1 MSAEVLLAN
10 AADLAITEL
19 AAANSPDDSA
29 AEAPADDATSS
40 EAGSSADH
48 VARDQ
53 AQLANRFKR
62 LEETFLRLAELSG
75 ASDPGQAELL
85 RKAMVESKQR
95 LIAVQLE
102 QIVERLE
109 NDRLGD
115 ALAAQQRVREDLK
128 ALLELL
134 LSDVRADRL
143 EQQQH
148 AHRRVAQANRRSHPP
163 STISAGR
170 TERADNASQLAE
182 DQGELADETDAL
194 RQSMADPASG
204 EPSDRAN
211 GDQKGGAPKNADAR
225 GGENKP
231 AGRDDASDLTDDD
244 TSPRNDKPGTDAESQ
259 NAEPG
264 ESAEGG
270 NQREGEPS
278 PAGEPGQTGDAA
290 ENNGGEETNPAGEGE
305 SAESSGAD
313 ESGETSESGESESGA
328 GESGGD
334 GAQGEQSP
342 SEQRLAEA
350 RRRMRQA
357 RERLQQAE
365 RKSAVEEQNEALRQL
380 EQAKAELE
388 EVLRQLREEEIAQM
402 LTMLEAHFRR
412 MLQEQ
417 AEIYEETALLDEKQT
432 QRPSPGDRV
441 QATRLSEREAQLA
454 ANALTVLRTLRDDGS
469 TTALPEAVEH
479 VHRDMKQVVGL
490 IADYDT
496 GSYTQAV
503 EQDIITGLEEL
514 LEAVKQAQDEQEQR
528 QQQAQSQN
536 GGQAAEPTLVD
547 KLAELRMIRSLQL
560 RINRRT
566 RQIDARAAEPN
577 TPAESVDEALQQLA
591 EQEESV
597 IRATQAITEGADQ

>member
-143 EQQQH
+143 EQQQQRT
-148 AHRRVAQANRRSHPP
+148 AEWLKQIDDLIHRQQSLR
-163 STISAGR
+163 GR

-231 AGRDDASDLTDDD
+231 VGRDDASDLTDDD
-244 TSPRNDKPGTDAESQ
+244 TSPRNDKPGADAESQ

-290 ENNGGEETNPAGEGE
+290 EKNGGEETNPAGEGE

-357 RERLQQAE
+357 RERLEQAE

-514 LEAVKQAQDEQEQR
+514 LEAVKQAQDEQDQR